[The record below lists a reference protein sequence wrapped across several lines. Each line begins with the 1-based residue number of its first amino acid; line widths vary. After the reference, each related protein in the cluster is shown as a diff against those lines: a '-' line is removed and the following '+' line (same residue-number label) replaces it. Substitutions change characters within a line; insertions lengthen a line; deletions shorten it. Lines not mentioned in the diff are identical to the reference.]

1 MMDSTP
7 KPLQTEIFDF
17 LSSDFDLQSKT
28 SDPKNSKIE
37 LIKKNNRKAYLKQKH
52 IEYRQKWKRIVL
64 RFSKAE
70 FLEISDLADKYKMKR
85 APFLKICIF
94 AYLNQSFVLPDSE
107 QSLMI
112 EMALNRISNR
122 INELVRY
129 VHKQD
134 SVSLQDLENIKTQL
148 YHIEVTVCQALRT
161 PPNLKTWLEEQI
173 LRDSS
178 FVIRLQEILKEFD
191 S

>member
-1 MMDSTP
+1 MTDSIQ
-7 KPLQTEIFDF
+7 KPLQTEIFEF
-17 LSSDFDLQSKT
+17 LGSDFDLQSKT

-37 LIKKNNRKAYLKQKH
+37 LIKKNNRKTYLKQKH

-64 RFSKAE
+64 RFSKSE

-85 APFLKICIF
+85 APFLKACIL

-107 QSLMI
+107 QSLVI
-112 EMALNRISNR
+112 ETALNRISNR

-134 SVSLQDLENIKTQL
+134 SVSLKDLETIKTQL
-148 YHIEVTVCQALRT
+148 YHIEVTICHALRT
-161 PPNLKTWLEEQI
+161 PPNLKTWLEEQMV
-173 LRDSS
+173 RDSS
-178 FVIRLQEILKEFD
+178 FAQRLEEILKAFD